1 MGGTGQVG
9 HQQYMQEGV
18 DVGHLHYCTDM
29 YTALDIICIGEWMAD
44 DHIEVLGE
52 ARR

>member
-18 DVGHLHYCTDM
+18 DVGHHYCTDM
-29 YTALDIICIGEWMAD
+29 CTALDIIYAQESGWQMTI
-44 DHIEVLGE
+44 
-52 ARR
+52 